1 MLQRLTHLTLASA
14 SPRRQQLLLQLQPAL
29 QLMIQPAEIDESL
42 IEGEAASIRVLRLAQ
57 AKAEASWQRLTPD
70 QQAWPLLA
78 ADTEVVLDG
87 QALSK
92 PANPEEATSFLTRLA
107 GREHQVQTS
116 VVLKTAQQT
125 SHCLVTTQVKMRAL
139 DPAEIEAYIATQ
151 EYQDKA
157 GGYAIQG
164 QAAAF
169 IEQIQGSY
177 TNVVGLPLE
186 AVYQLLTHHGYT
198 VI

>member
-42 IEGEAASIRVLRLAQ
+42 IEGEAASVRVLRLAQ
-57 AKAEASWQRLTPD
+57 AKAEASWQRLTPA

-107 GREHQVQTS
+107 GREHQVQTC